1 MDTQGKTAWFGDYQ
15 QEGELIMEHVEEFAV
30 DGKNIVYIDF
40 SNAVSENDFN
50 TVIEQAKQVISKYAG
65 KSVCTITNMEN
76 VRFDSNVKDV
86 FVKYVEF
93 NKPYVKYG
101 AAIGMD
107 GIKKKMIEGIL
118 KLGGRPN
125 FHFCFTKEEAIKWL
139 QQQE

>member
-1 MDTQGKTAWFGDYQ
+1 
-15 QEGELIMEHVEEFAV
+15 MEHVEELTEN
-30 DGKNIVYIDF
+30 GKNIIYIDF
-40 SNAVSENDFN
+40 SNAVTKEDFDVVIDQVKR
-50 TVIEQAKQVISKYAG
+50 TVTKYPE

-76 VRFDSNVKDV
+76 VRFDSAVKEI

-101 AAIGMD
+101 VAIGMD

-125 FHFCFTKEEAIKWL
+125 FYFCFTREEAIKWL
-139 QQQE
+139 RQQE

>member
-1 MDTQGKTAWFGDYQ
+1 M
-15 QEGELIMEHVEEFAV
+15 MEHVEEFTV

-40 SNAVSENDFN
+40 SSAVSEKDFN
-50 TVIEQAKQVISKYAG
+50 AVIEQAKQAISKHAE

-76 VRFDSNVKDV
+76 VRFDSNIKDI
-86 FVKYVEF
+86 FVKYVES

-101 AAIGMD
+101 VAIGMD

-125 FHFCFTKEEAIKWL
+125 FRFCFTKEEAVKWL
-139 QQQE
+139 RQQA

>member
-1 MDTQGKTAWFGDYQ
+1 MGH
-15 QEGELIMEHVEEFAV
+15 IEEFSA

-40 SNAVSENDFN
+40 SNTVLENDFK
-50 TVIEQAKQVISKYAG
+50 VLIEQVKQVMPKYAE

-76 VRFDSNVKDV
+76 VRFDSNIKDILV
-86 FVKYVEF
+86 NYVEF

-107 GIKKKMIEGIL
+107 GIKKKMVEGIL

-125 FHFCFTKEEAIKWL
+125 FHFCFTKEEALKWL
-139 QQQE
+139 RQQP

>member
-1 MDTQGKTAWFGDYQ
+1 MK
-15 QEGELIMEHVEEFAV
+15 HVEEFTA
-30 DGKNIVYIDF
+30 DGKNIIYIDF

-50 TVIEQAKQVISKYAG
+50 AIIEEVRQVITKYAE

-76 VRFDSNVKDV
+76 VRFDSNIKEI
-86 FVKYVEF
+86 FVKYVES

-101 AAIGMD
+101 VAIGMD

-125 FHFCFTKEEAIKWL
+125 FHFCFTREEAVKWL
-139 QQQE
+139 RQQP

>member
-1 MDTQGKTAWFGDYQ
+1 
-15 QEGELIMEHVEEFAV
+15 MEHVGEFTV

-40 SNAVSENDFN
+40 SNTTSENDFKA
-50 TVIEQAKQVISKYAG
+50 VIEQAKQTISKYAE

-76 VRFDSNVKDV
+76 VRLDSNIKDI

-101 AAIGMD
+101 VAIGMD
-107 GIKKKMIEGIL
+107 GIKKKLIEGIL

-125 FHFCFTKEEAIKWL
+125 FHFCFTKEEAVKWL
-139 QQQE
+139 RQQP

>member
-1 MDTQGKTAWFGDYQ
+1 MGQ
-15 QEGELIMEHVEEFAV
+15 VEEFTA

-40 SNAVSENDFN
+40 SNAASEKEFN
-50 TVIEQAKQVISKYAG
+50 AVIEQARQAISKHAE

-76 VRFDSNVKDV
+76 VRFDSGLKDL
-86 FVKYVEF
+86 FINYVEF

-101 AAIGMD
+101 VAVGMD

-125 FHFCFTKEEAIKWL
+125 FHFCFSKEEAVKWL
-139 QQQE
+139 LQQE

>member
-1 MDTQGKTAWFGDYQ
+1 MGY
-15 QEGELIMEHVEEFAV
+15 VEEFAA

-40 SNAVSENDFN
+40 SNAVSEKDFN
-50 TVIEQAKQVISKYAG
+50 EVIEQVKQVMSKYAE

-76 VRFDSNVKDV
+76 VRFDSDIKDI

-101 AAIGMD
+101 VAIGMD

-125 FHFCFTKEEAIKWL
+125 FYFCFTREEAVKWL
-139 QQQE
+139 RQQP

>member
-1 MDTQGKTAWFGDYQ
+1 
-15 QEGELIMEHVEEFAV
+15 MEHVEEFTLE
-30 DGKNIVYIDF
+30 GKNVVYIDF

-50 TVIEQAKQVISKYAG
+50 EVIEQAKQVISKHAE
-65 KSVCTITNMEN
+65 KSVCTVTNMEN
-76 VRFDSNVKDV
+76 VRFDSNIKDI
-86 FVKYVEF
+86 FIKYVES

-101 AAIGMD
+101 VAIGMD

-125 FHFCFTKEEAIKWL
+125 FYFCFTKEEGLKWL

>member
-1 MDTQGKTAWFGDYQ
+1 
-15 QEGELIMEHVEEFAV
+15 MEHVEEFTA
-30 DGKNIVYIDF
+30 DGKNIIYIDF
-40 SNAVSENDFN
+40 SNAVSEKDFN
-50 TVIEQAKQVISKYAG
+50 AVIEQVKRVMSKHAE

-76 VRFDSNVKDV
+76 VRFDSNIKEV

-118 KLGGRPN
+118 KLGGRSN
-125 FHFCFTKEEAIKWL
+125 FHFCFTKEEAVKWL
-139 QQQE
+139 RQQE